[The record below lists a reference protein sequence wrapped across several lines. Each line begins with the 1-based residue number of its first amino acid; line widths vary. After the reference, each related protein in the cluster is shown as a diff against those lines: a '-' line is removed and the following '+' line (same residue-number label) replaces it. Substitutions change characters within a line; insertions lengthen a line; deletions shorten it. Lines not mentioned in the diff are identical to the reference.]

1 MPTPD
6 EQVIQDGQRAVAVT
20 EVSGDFIYDGGATDA
35 YCIVNNNGTA
45 QRALKVANVGE
56 GGGGGGGTVDQTY
69 DPTSTNAQSGTAV
82 AEALSPVIENQSS
95 ALMAL
100 DITPQ
105 KLARK
110 SIGVNSTRVGYG
122 ATPND
127 TTGSTFVG
135 SSALGNNY
143 SVCVGYYTYTANNA
157 TAIGAQARAAGTH
170 SIAIGSGDSQTISA
184 RTNGNAENAIQLGQ
198 GMNATANSFQV
209 YSYQMLDGT
218 TGLIPAA
225 RIGTG
230 YDATKT
236 QVLKNVNGTLT
247 WVDE

>member
-1 MPTPD
+1 MPTAD
-6 EQVIQDGQRAVAVT
+6 EQVVVDGQRALAVS
-20 EVSGDFIYDGGATDA
+20 EVSGDFIYDGGATDP
-35 YCIVNNNGTA
+35 YCIVDNNGTA

-56 GGGGGGGTVDQTY
+56 GGGGGGTVDQTY

-82 AEALSPVIENQSS
+82 AEAVAP
-95 ALMAL
+95 ALKNTA
-100 DITPQ
+100 TGTNSF
-105 KLARK
+105 
-110 SIGVNSTRVGYG
+110 SIG
-122 ATPND
+122 P
-127 TTGSTFVG
+127 TTGSTGSKCISIGKEATTSTYNSAVAIGNSATAQNSAAIAVG
-135 SSALGNNY
+135 SQAKAWGVNSVAVGSYTFAY
-143 SVCVGYYTYTANNA
+143 S
-157 TAIGAQARAAGTH
+157 IQA
-170 SIAIGSGDSQTISA
+170 IAIGG
-184 RTNGNAENAIQLGQ
+184 GNNPASVNANYAIQIGE
-198 GMNATANSFQV
+198 GSNSTANSFQV